1 MRGNNANIKDLLE
14 SIVND
19 VDLTPRRDYWM
30 VRTDRGKNYDPFLQH
45 GIVALRLPYVSTAF
59 VSQLVHSNMNE
70 SDAIT
75 HIKSHFQGLL
85 NNPNNAGQASLGEI
99 KEPSTLSKRASQL
112 YSFCLKMRSG
122 DIVLIPSSDSTNI
135 SIGLVDGDEML
146 INDRLNEEYP
156 IARKVKWINQI
167 SKTRLEP
174 GLYRAIG
181 NHQAMTNI
189 SKYSESLER
198 NYGSCFMMDGV
209 CHYVITFNSEQI
221 PADKFFGLGQTLLN
235 TLKLISEQY
244 NLQIDVRSINLTMN
258 LNSPGRIDFKSTVL
272 VAVLMMAILS
282 SCSGGEIT
290 YDNVLHGVSD
300 TFTELV
306 QKVSDFFGA
315 RGDNVQMSDT
325 ISDYLN
331 GMDAQAV
338 EKFNQNSIEAVRA
351 VANE

>member
-1 MRGNNANIKDLLE
+1 MRGNNANIKELLE

-45 GIVALRLPYVSTAF
+45 GIVALRMPYVSTAF

-75 HIKSHFQGLL
+75 HIKSHFLGLL
-85 NNPNNAGQASLGEI
+85 NNPNIAEMPDLQEI
-99 KEPSTLSKRASQL
+99 REPSTLSKRASQL
-112 YSFCLKMRSG
+112 YSFCLKMKSG
-122 DIVLIPSSDSTNI
+122 DIVLIPSSDSSNI
-135 SIGLVDGDEML
+135 SIGVIEGDEML
-146 INDRLNEEYP
+146 LDEGINIQYP
-156 IARKVKWINQI
+156 IARKVRWINQI
-167 SKTRLEP
+167 SKNRLEP

-198 NYGSCFMMDGV
+198 NYGSCFMIDGV

-221 PADKFFGLGQTLLN
+221 PADKFFGLGQTLLQ
-235 TLKLISEQY
+235 TLQNLQEQY
-244 NLQIDVRSINLTMN
+244 GLQIDVRNINLTMN
-258 LNSPGRIDFKSTVL
+258 LNSPGRIDFKST
-272 VAVLMMAILS
+272 AVIAILMMAILT

-290 YDNVLHGVSD
+290 YDNVLPGVTES
-300 TFTELV
+300 FTELV
-306 QKVSDFFGA
+306 QKVTDFFNVG
-315 RGDNVQMSDT
+315 GDNAQMSNT

-338 EKFNQNSIEAVRA
+338 EKFNQNSIDALRQ